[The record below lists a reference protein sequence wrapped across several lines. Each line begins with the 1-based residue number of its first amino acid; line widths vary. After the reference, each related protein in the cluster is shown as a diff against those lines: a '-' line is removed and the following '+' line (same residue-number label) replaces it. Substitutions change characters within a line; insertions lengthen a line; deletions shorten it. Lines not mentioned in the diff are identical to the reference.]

1 MFEGY
6 CAQSKGDNSYLVYRK
21 FIIQSPTREHSLLL
35 FTSKKLKR
43 IFDMSGGV
51 YGGDEVGALVFDVG
65 SYSIRAGFAGED
77 TPKAEIPSHVGLV
90 EEVEAMAAMET
101 EDSKPS
107 ITDKKHYI
115 DTVNLKVARK
125 SMDIVSF
132 LKDGMIDNWD
142 VFEKVVDYAYTKHI
156 KTESHYHP
164 VMMSEP
170 AWNSKAK
177 REKLTELMFEKYNLP
192 AFFLCKNSVLSAFAN
207 GRSTALILDSGAT
220 HTSAVPVYDGYV
232 LQHGIVKSPLAGD
245 FITIECKKLMEE
257 QDIEVVPPYMI
268 KSKEEVKEMSKANW
282 QKRDVPSV
290 TKSFHNYMVK
300 DVFQDYAASVIQVSD
315 TPYDSSTAESMPTMH
330 YEFPNGYNQDFGAER
345 FRVCEGLFDPSV
357 IKDVPGN
364 TMLGVGHVVTTSVG
378 MCDIDIRPS
387 LYSSV
392 IVVGGNTLV
401 GGFTDRLNRDLSSKT
416 PPSMRLKIIA
426 ASSSSERRFSS
437 WIGGSILASLGSFQ
451 QMWISKQEYDEG
463 GKGCVE
469 RKCP

>member
-1 MFEGY
+1 
-6 CAQSKGDNSYLVYRK
+6 
-21 FIIQSPTREHSLLL
+21 
-35 FTSKKLKR
+35 
-43 IFDMSGGV
+43 MSGGV

-77 TPKAEIPSHVGLV
+77 TPKAEIPSHVGLI
-90 EEVEAMAAMET
+90 EEVEAVASMET

-107 ITDKKHYI
+107 IADKKHYI

-125 SMDIVSF
+125 GMDMVSF

-257 QDIEVVPPYMI
+257 LDIEVVPPYMI

-282 QKRDVPSV
+282 QKREVPSV

-300 DVFQDYAASVIQVSD
+300 DVFQDFAASVIQVSD
-315 TPYDSSTAESMPTMH
+315 TPYDTSTAESMPTMH

-357 IKDVPGN
+357 IKMPSFGHYVYLRCPATSMGKKSQDTSLSKDVPGN